1 MVIPCFNEA
10 DRLDVE
16 YTKKLISIPNVDW
29 VFVDDGST
37 DGTLKLLDEIC
48 TNMSATVLKLPN
60 NLGKSEAVR
69 HGINHLLQ
77 DRRPSAPEGV
87 GFLDADAA
95 ISLEAI
101 EKILFKFYEIY
112 DLPYDMLWAS
122 RVKLS
127 GRQVSRSAKRHFIGR
142 SVVTLLSLRNKIP
155 YDTQC
160 GFKVFKT
167 TPQLE
172 HSFKNKFH
180 TRWFVDLE
188 IYSNCFH
195 DGATPKIWE
204 EPLDDWNDVA
214 GSHIRFRQVFRIIA
228 EIFYIR
234 YKLKQIRKYNL

>member
-77 DRRPSAPEGV
+77 DRLPSAPEGV

-95 ISLEAI
+95 ISL
-101 EKILFKFYEIY
+101 
-112 DLPYDMLWAS
+112 
-122 RVKLS
+122 
-127 GRQVSRSAKRHFIGR
+127 
-142 SVVTLLSLRNKIP
+142 
-155 YDTQC
+155 
-160 GFKVFKT
+160 
-167 TPQLE
+167 
-172 HSFKNKFH
+172 
-180 TRWFVDLE
+180 
-188 IYSNCFH
+188 
-195 DGATPKIWE
+195 
-204 EPLDDWNDVA
+204 
-214 GSHIRFRQVFRIIA
+214 
-228 EIFYIR
+228 
-234 YKLKQIRKYNL
+234 